1 MRTRRMQDKAAVRD
15 KLAAIAGC
23 EPGELVIT
31 RNTTESLDT
40 VINGYDWKP
49 GDEAVMATQDYNHML
64 AQFTLVSR
72 RAWNGRSARVGSVRS
87 ENRRRDRAGTPA
99 ITPKTRL
106 LMVCHMINITGQI
119 LLQKIA
125 DMAHARGVDVMVD
138 GAHAF
143 AHFDYK
149 IPDKAMPTTT
159 GRRFTSG

>member
-1 MRTRRMQDKAAVRD
+1 MREANYQGAHYMRTRRMQDKAAVRD

-64 AQFTLVSR
+64 AQSTP
-72 RAWNGRSARVGSVRS
+72 RAASGTEWSRSARVGSVRS
-87 ENRRRDRAGTPA
+87 ENRRRDRAVRQP

-119 LLQKIA
+119 Q
-125 DMAHARGVDVMVD
+125 RRRS
-138 GAHAF
+138 
-143 AHFDYK
+143 
-149 IPDKAMPTTT
+149 PTWHMRAAWT
-159 GRRFTSG
+159 